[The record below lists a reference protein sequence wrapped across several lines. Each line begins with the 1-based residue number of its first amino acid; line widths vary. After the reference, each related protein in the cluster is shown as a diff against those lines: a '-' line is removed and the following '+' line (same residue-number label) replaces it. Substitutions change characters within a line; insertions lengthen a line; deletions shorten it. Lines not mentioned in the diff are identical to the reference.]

1 MAAKTLRAGDVVRTL
16 REPIEDWVL
25 ACDEDRGRI
34 MPAGWPS
41 TIVDACEVELVT
53 AATDEER
60 ERMLQ
65 DCAAMTEPDPR
76 RSLAQRQLGTAPE

>member
-1 MAAKTLRAGDVVRTL
+1 MDAKILRAGDVVRTI

-41 TIVDACEVELVT
+41 TIVDVAEVELVT
-53 AATDEER
+53 SATDEQR
-60 ERMLQ
+60 EKMLR
-65 DCAAMTEPDPR
+65 DCAEMTTPDPR
-76 RSLAQRQLGTAPE
+76 RSLAQRQLESGSK